1 VHTVPEDLERL
12 RERNLGHNRSL
23 AVREFAVG
31 IEALERFVRK
41 EPLYRVHECVS
52 LSSPWRAN
60 PSIRGFDQDRS
71 LARDKCRR
79 PGLGWLANALQSSRT

>member
-1 VHTVPEDLERL
+1 MHTVPEDLERL

-41 EPLYRVHECVS
+41 EPACKRV
-52 LSSPWRAN
+52 AIIQDM
-60 PSIRGFDQDRS
+60 IRRHGAASD
-71 LARDKCRR
+71 
-79 PGLGWLANALQSSRT
+79 NTV